1 MGDFFLLIK
10 YFDIWRLMQ
19 KRKTYDT
26 RVKYL
31 VRKGLLPDLY
41 RKQIHR
47 SLISKWKQEAP
58 DKYVGYELNGDMEQL
73 YELMKQV
80 SEDERMQKALRSFYR
95 INKTLKDVLGTG
107 GREYVKKLAEHKHRV
122 VDAIHRCRKTISI
135 KRAVKLFGIGRTT
148 YRMWAMETFFQCGH
162 SVANLCNNVYPQQL
176 TVKEVHK
183 MHRMLS
189 NEKYLHWPIIS
200 VAHYA
205 IKRSVLQVHPNTWY
219 KYARLMKIKRR
230 RHKKIYRTYEEGV
243 RATAPNEKWHAD
255 ITEIETADGKT
266 SYIYLV
272 VDNFSRYIL
281 SWRISDK
288 ISAAI
293 RLDTFIEAI
302 QRSGLKTDDI
312 RKTELI
318 VDGGTEN
325 NNKQVETFIQKYPVE
340 KLVALKDILYSNS
353 VVESVNKIIKYD
365 YLFPKRLQNQTHLT
379 NYFRSFVE
387 PDYNDKRPHGSLN
400 GLTPLEAYK
409 NKKVNMQKIRTKMIQ
424 AYKERICYNQNN
436 ECFGCPFGCKR
447 NS

>member
-1 MGDFFLLIK
+1 
-10 YFDIWRLMQ
+10 MQ

-31 VRKGLLPDLY
+31 ARKGLLPDLY
-41 RKQIHR
+41 RRQIHR
-47 SLISKWKQEAP
+47 SLISKWKNEAP
-58 DKYVGYELNGDMEQL
+58 DKYVGHELNGNMEEL

-95 INKTLKDVLGTG
+95 INATLKNIIGT
-107 GREYVKKLAEHKHRV
+107 GREYVKKLSGHKQGV
-122 VDAIHRCRKTISI
+122 VDTIQRCRNTISI

-148 YRMWAMETFFQCGH
+148 YRMWAMETYFQCGH
-162 SVANLCNNVYPQQL
+162 SVANLCNNIYPQQL

-183 MHRMLS
+183 IHRLLS

-200 VAHYA
+200 LAHYA
-205 IKRSVLQVHPNTWY
+205 VKKSMLHIHPNTWY

-230 RHKKIYRTYEEGV
+230 RHKKIYRNYDVGV
-243 RATAPNEKWHAD
+243 RATIPNEKWHAD
-255 ITEIETADGKT
+255 ITEIETADGKI

-272 VDNFSRYIL
+272 VDNYSRYIL

-293 RLDTFIEAI
+293 RLETFVEAI
-302 QRSGLKTDDI
+302 QKCGLKPDDLQ
-312 RKTELI
+312 KTELI

-325 NNKQVETFIQKYPVE
+325 NNKKVETFIEKYPVE
-340 KLVALKDILYSNS
+340 KLIALKDILHSNS
-353 VVESVNKIIKYD
+353 IVESVNKIIKYD
-365 YLFPKRLQNQTHLT
+365 YLFPKRLQNQTHLV

-387 PDYNDKRPHGSLN
+387 PDYNAKRPHGSLN

-409 NKKVNMQKIRTKMIQ
+409 MKRVNHEKIRNKMIQ
-424 AYKERICYNQNN
+424 AYQERICYNQNN
-436 ECFGCPFGCKR
+436 ECLGCPFGCKR
-447 NS
+447 KQVA